1 MTKFALPAL
10 ILIVFGLFYVSLPQT
25 PYEPVEVADAPA
37 APAAP
42 PAQASSTVTEPAK
55 ESAKEAARDDR
66 QQQLATAIDGI
77 RAELK
82 RLSDDASATNDK
94 IAQAAAL
101 RSDVE
106 SSKSDIDNT
115 AQFFR
120 DQIGALRADQAKAL
134 NDAREA
140 GDKAAQALRQE
151 IAASQGKL
159 ADQLGETLKANAAR
173 AEALTQRVDTMRK
186 DVDAIKK
193 SLDESRDAA
202 FNVSPGLALVV
213 ALAALVLGPF
223 VARQLTANQLAAAR
237 QQAQADAVE
246 RTRRDQANIVNNPPL
261 APTAAEPPH
270 EDRPH
275 HDAAATADPASAP
288 HHDDNPPPQDRE
300 KA

>member
-10 ILIVFGLFYVSLPQT
+10 ILIIFGLFYTAVPQT
-25 PYEPVEVADAPA
+25 PYEPVDVADEPA
-37 APAAP
+37 APA
-42 PAQASSTVTEPAK
+42 PARPSVTEAPK
-55 ESAKEAARDDR
+55 EIVKEPVKDDR
-66 QQQLATAIDGI
+66 QQQLAAAIDGI

-106 SSKSDIDNT
+106 SSKSSIDSA
-115 AQFFR
+115 AQYVR
-120 DQIGALRADQAKAL
+120 DQIGALRADQTKAL

-140 GDKAAQALRQE
+140 GDRASQALRQE

-159 ADQLGETLKANAAR
+159 ADQFGEKLKATTSR
-173 AEALTQRVDTMRK
+173 AEALTQRVDAMRK
-186 DVDAIKK
+186 DVDEIKK
-193 SLDESRDAA
+193 GLDESREAA

-237 QQAQADAVE
+237 HQAQADAAE
-246 RTRRDQANIVNNPPL
+246 RTRREQASTATTAPL
-261 APTAAEPPH
+261 APTVAEPPH
-270 EDRPH
+270 EDLRS
-275 HDAAATADPASAP
+275 HDAVTTSDEAGVLQ
-288 HHDDNPPPQDRE
+288 HDDNPSPQDRE